1 MEIACELGPARNRW
15 AFQSHVSLHFSLL
28 LLKRRIVCLHFSLLI
43 LNEVNEG
50 LQNLLQTFERA
61 FEGLQNPLR
70 TFKQASEGLHF
81 FFLLEMKAYI
91 RLCEGW

>member
-61 FEGLQNPLR
+61 FEGL
-70 TFKQASEGLHF
+70 HF
-81 FFLLEMKAYI
+81 FFLLLKVRNEGLHKTLR
-91 RLCEGW
+91 RLVVD